1 MTGLP
6 KKLQVRRGRSPGK
19 GGGGWQIQTREVRVG
34 LQGHPDLSQALKN
47 GAGGEHV
54 THLRGELQ
62 AEGRAKLERA
72 SMSQEWPEGWRAKG
86 RAERGEG
93 QMVQASRANIR
104 VRL

>member
-1 MTGLP
+1 M
-6 KKLQVRRGRSPGK
+6 
-19 GGGGWQIQTREVRVG
+19 G